1 MATVKNTSDNYTIT
15 VANGLGLMTINANL
29 DVVGNIT
36 YIDSSELRVTD
47 PFITVAYENNG
58 AIQSMGLVAQKTT
71 TTWAGLR
78 FNTVSGDWEISDS
91 VDAEGAPISAYVPIA
106 AGNVAAIPGGPNTSI
121 QFNQSNVFAGNTAFT
136 FDVANAKVN
145 ITGQVAYGN
154 IVTAP
159 TATANAVALYHNAT
173 GAGGTGLYFKSATD
187 QDELISRSKAVAFS
201 LIF

>member
-36 YIDSSELRVTD
+36 YIDSNELRVTD

-78 FNTVSGDWEISDS
+78 FNTVSSDWEISDS
-91 VDAEGAPISAYVPIA
+91 VDAEGAPISPYVPIA
-106 AGNVAAIPGGPNTSI
+106 AGNVTTNPGLPANSI
-121 QFNQSNVFAGNTAFT
+121 QFNQANAFAGNSAFT

-145 ITGQVAYGN
+145 ITGQIVYGN

-159 TATANAVALYHNAT
+159 TATANSVALYHNAEGT
-173 GAGGTGLYFKSATD
+173 GGTGLYFKSTTE
-187 QDELISRSKAVAFS
+187 QDELISKSKAIVFS